1 MKSKLVVVFDLDK
14 TIGYFT
20 QIAVLLEA
28 VEDILGRELQLKE
41 FYYFLDTYSYVF
53 RGEIFKIMKYLKRK
67 KNTNKN
73 VRVMIYTNNMGPK
86 SWVYKIKK
94 YIEYKIKYKLF
105 DRVIAAW
112 KVGKEIY
119 EPKRTTHNKT
129 YKDLLRCSRL
139 TTNDKIL
146 FLDDMD
152 HEDLRRSRQVKYLKV
167 HEYEPKKEFNDL
179 ISTFLKSSMTA
190 LFSNKIKS
198 REMLRIR
205 LENSIK
211 KSWYPKNKIRYE
223 PYKGRK
229 YYNEVRRFLESY
241 NKNTKRKRSSR
252 TKTKKIRF

>member
-1 MKSKLVVVFDLDK
+1 MKSKLAVVFDLDK

-20 QIAVLLEA
+20 QIAVVLDAIE
-28 VEDILGRELQLKE
+28 EILGRELNLKE
-41 FYYFLDTYSYVF
+41 FYYFLDIYSYVF
-53 RGEIFKIMKYLKRK
+53 RDEIFKIMKYLKRK
-67 KNTNKN
+67 KITNKN

-94 YIEYKIKYKLF
+94 YIEYKINYKLF

-139 TTNDKIL
+139 STNDKIL

-152 HEDLRRSRQVKYLKV
+152 HEDLRRSKQVKYLKV
-167 HEYEPKKEFNDL
+167 DEYQPKKGFDDL
-179 ISTFLKSSMTA
+179 ISTFLKSSLRA
-190 LFSNKIKS
+190 LFTRIKS
-198 REMLRIR
+198 REMLKIR

-211 KSWYPKNKIRYE
+211 KSWYQKRNLRYQ
-223 PYKGRK
+223 PYKGKK

-252 TKTKKIRF
+252 TKTKKLRF

>member
-1 MKSKLVVVFDLDK
+1 MRSKLVVVFDLDK

-20 QIAVLLEA
+20 QIAVVLEA
-28 VEDILGRELQLKE
+28 IEDILGRELQLKE

-53 RGEIFKIMKYLKRK
+53 RDEIFKIMKYLKRK

-94 YIEYKIKYKLF
+94 YIEYKINYKLF

-152 HEDLRRSRQVKYLKV
+152 HEDLRRSKQVNYLKV
-167 HEYEPKKEFNDL
+167 DEYQPKKEFNDL
-179 ISTFLKSSMTA
+179 ISTFLKSPLMG
-190 LFSNKIKS
+190 LFSKKKLV
-198 REMLRIR
+198 REILKVK
-205 LENSIK
+205 LENNIRN
-211 KSWYPKNKIRYE
+211 SWYPKKRIRYR
-223 PYKGRK
+223 PYKGIK
-229 YYNEVRRFLESY
+229 YYNDVRRFLESY